1 MRNMKSLVSHMI
13 RLFLVASFLTSSV
26 TSLGQIFQ
34 VISTEAKDY
43 EVEIPRGKVLEI
55 LSFIG
60 GPNYVN
66 IDSRNGNRLEIY
78 AGEEKNRKVTIT
90 EDPQYGS
97 QYPQTPWYTHKLK
110 LNVIAGPNSLLMHV
124 GGKYDNA
131 ILTYKLTDN
140 IASSTSKPA
149 SPKADDIKLTDE
161 FLMLDY
167 TVQANTTY
175 KLGISKDMKN
185 WKPLF
190 EFTPES
196 DKLNVELPKII
207 LGNKSFL
214 KLE

>member
-1 MRNMKSLVSHMI
+1 MI
-13 RLFLVASFLTSSV
+13 RSLLLAIFVASSV
-26 TSLGQIFQ
+26 AASGQVFTIIGKERGKTYVVDVPAGKVLQILGFYGGANYRSHDAGGSINGLYVSQHKDADGKAIHFTSLTEIPSIIDGQIFSSHK
-34 VISTEAKDY
+34 VVVDY
-43 EVEIPRGKVLEI
+43 
-55 LSFIG
+55 
-60 GPNYVN
+60 
-66 IDSRNGNRLEIY
+66 
-78 AGEEKNRKVTIT
+78 
-90 EDPQYGS
+90 
-97 QYPQTPWYTHKLK
+97 
-110 LNVIAGPNSLLMHV
+110 IAGPAVLEMYAV
-124 GGKYDNA
+124 DVYMP

-175 KLGISKDMKN
+175 KLGISKDLKT

-207 LGNKSFL
+207 LGNESYL

>member
-1 MRNMKSLVSHMI
+1 MRNMKLLVSHMI
-13 RLFLVASFLTSSV
+13 RLFLVTSFLTCAASV
-26 TSLGQIFQ
+26 QGQVTT
-34 VISTEAKDY
+34 VIASEGRK
-43 EVEIPRGKVLEI
+43 EIKINIPAGKVMEIVGYSNGDGRSENSQLYLESNSLNNGYRASI
-55 LSFIG
+55 LNLRQTLDH
-60 GPNYVN
+60 P
-66 IDSRNGNRLEIY
+66 
-78 AGEEKNRKVTIT
+78 T
-90 EDPQYGS
+90 EVSVKY
-97 QYPQTPWYTHKLK
+97 
-110 LNVIAGPNSLLMHV
+110 IAGPQVLVMKAGTMGWPILSYKMT
-124 GGKYDNA
+124 DNA
-131 ILTYKLTDN
+131 APTK
-140 IASSTSKPA
+140 SKPA

-175 KLGISKDMKN
+175 KLGISKDLKS